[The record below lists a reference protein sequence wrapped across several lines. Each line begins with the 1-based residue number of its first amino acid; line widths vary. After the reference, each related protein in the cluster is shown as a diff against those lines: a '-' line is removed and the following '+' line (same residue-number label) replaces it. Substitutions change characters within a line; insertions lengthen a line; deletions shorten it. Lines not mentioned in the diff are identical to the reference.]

1 MIIKYAKSKPNKETF
16 QIPPIKKLMRK
27 YVGLAYLDVFPYPFD
42 MDALAMLKTFE
53 NNSIQHLVLDPPY
66 SERQLKESYKV
77 KGGFSIQ
84 GKPKYWADI
93 KNEVMR
99 VCKVGGIVITMGWN
113 SVGMGASRNFQKK
126 EILLVCHGAQHN
138 DTIVTVERKGPVL
151 TV

>member
-1 MIIKYAKSKPNKETF
+1 
-16 QIPPIKKLMRK
+16 
-27 YVGLAYLDVFPYPFD
+27 
-42 MDALAMLKTFE
+42 MLKTFE

-151 TV
+151 AV

>member
-1 MIIKYAKSKPNKETF
+1 MFIHYARSKPNKETY

-42 MDALAMLKTFE
+42 MDALVMLKTFGS
-53 NNSIQHLVLDPPY
+53 NSVKHLVLDPPY
-66 SERQLKESYKV
+66 SERQLIESYKL

-99 VCKVGGIVITMGWN
+99 VCQVGGIVITMGWN
-113 SVGMGASRNFQKK
+113 STGMGASRNFEKK
-126 EILLVCHGAQHN
+126 EILLVSHGGQHN
-138 DTIVTVERKGPVL
+138 DTIVTVERKLPVL
-151 TV
+151 MF